1 MARWKVRVEFL
12 LSVIEL
18 LFLSLT
24 VEVLQAKCVKI
35 LCLQEGVGH
44 LEPRFQEE
52 TKTTK
57 PTGYTDGFLLPKH
70 TSGILMHPAVWPQK
84 KWARNWEGAPPL
96 FGEVVA
102 GSPSNTKS
110 PGLRPT
116 YMPSAILIH
125 PAVWP
130 Q

>member
-1 MARWKVRVEFL
+1 MYDFLFVIIELFL
-12 LSVIEL
+12 LA
-18 LFLSLT
+18 LT
-24 VEVLQAKCVKI
+24 AEGYKAKCVMTH
-35 LCLQEGVGH
+35 CYQEGVGQF
-44 LEPRFQEE
+44 EPRFQEE